1 MTPEQRKKLE
11 EQMRQEMS
19 APKQGLSF
27 DVPNLFDIPKALGNV
42 ASGVVDAGKKLFS
55 MSETAN
61 QPVFQTRTLAEK
73 RDIANELAELNKQEA
88 ELEAKYGKFNP
99 LEGSLAEFESQAMS
113 KIPGTPLLA
122 PWMLEEEPKT
132 NLKMSVAKTTSNT
145 SAAPAK
151 PTQTEEAKKT
161 NLYDLMTSAPTKN
174 TAYEEA
180 LRKQEEGLRLA
191 ALLSGSAKI
200 GRAVAGAGRLSES
213 TEDFKDVANLYGD
226 DRRVLDETA
235 KRAEVEEAQ
244 KAMDP
249 NSNVSRAMQIE
260 TAELLKAL
268 GQEIKDPEALSR
280 MSGKELVPHLAL
292 LKQRVETEQ
301 KKKQREEDK
310 AYKYDYM
317 NLQERMHNAS
327 MANQKAMRELEKENK
342 AAIREKEVDFKVE
355 NDVNKFITQRSDK
368 LRGYRE
374 DLKKIKP
381 NLKNLESMLAQD
393 VNSVEQINA
402 IYDFIK
408 RLDNTAVREGEIKLF
423 GQGQS
428 VFDDFEVLKSK
439 LTKNPKVISTA
450 QFNKLFERLKQATAA
465 TEDFYKD
472 ELKKT
477 ELEFN
482 NRAKRLLAKDPSYKE
497 TLTAVDPQYFGQ
509 EAEQAQGPSKN
520 TLDLINS
527 RSEEENK
534 KRLEELRAKR
544 GANR

>member
-151 PTQTEEAKKT
+151 PAQTEEAKKT

-244 KAMDP
+244 QAMDP
-249 NSNVSRAMQIE
+249 NSNVSRAMQLE
-260 TAELLKAL
+260 TSELLKAL
-268 GQEIKDPEALSR
+268 GQEVKDPQALSR
-280 MSGKELVPHLAL
+280 MSAKSLAPMMAKLKERRDAQDAKIRADEERAYKREVLAM
-292 LKQRVETEQ
+292 Q
-301 KKKQREEDK
+301 KEMNKESIAARKEIALANKEDK
-310 AYKYDYM
+310 A
-317 NLQERMHNAS
+317 ER
-327 MANQKAMRELEKENK
+327 RDLEQTLKLE
-342 AAIREKEVDFKVE
+342 EG
-355 NDVNKFITQRSDK
+355 VNKFITQRSDK

-482 NRAKRLLAKDPSYKE
+482 NRAKRLIEKNPAYKE
-497 TLTAVDPQYFGQ
+497 MLTAVDPQYFG
-509 EAEQAQGPSKN
+509 ENAEKLQGPSKN

>member
-122 PWMLEEEPKT
+122 PWMLEEPDT
-132 NLKMSVAKTTSNT
+132 NLKMSVAKTTTSNKT
-145 SAAPAK
+145 TAPAK
-151 PTQTEEAKKT
+151 PTQPEEVKKS

-213 TEDFKDVANLYGD
+213 TEDFKDVATLYGD

-235 KRAEVEEAQ
+235 KRAEVEESQQAR
-244 KAMDP
+244 DP
-249 NSNVSRAMQIE
+249 NSNISRAMQLE
-260 TAELLKAL
+260 TAELLKAT
-268 GQEIKDPEALSR
+268 GQEVKDPQALSR
-280 MSGKELVPHLAL
+280 MTAKELVPILA
-292 LKQRVETEQ
+292 KIKERAENEQ
-301 KKKQREEDK
+301 KKKQLEEDK
-310 AYKYDYM
+310 TYKYDYM

-342 AAIREKEVDFKVE
+342 AATREKEIDFKVE

-497 TLTAVDPQYFGQ
+497 TLTAVDPQYFGENAQKQ
-509 EAEQAQGPSKN
+509 EPSKN
-520 TLDLINS
+520 TIDLINS

>member
-1 MTPEQRKKLE
+1 MTPDQRKKLE

-42 ASGVVDAGKKLFS
+42 ASGVADAGKKLFS

-122 PWMLEEEPKT
+122 PWMLEEPET

-145 SAAPAK
+145 AAAPAK
-151 PTQTEEAKKT
+151 SAQPEEVKKT

-244 KAMDP
+244 QAMDP
-249 NSNVSRAMQIE
+249 NSNVSRAMQLE
-260 TAELLKAL
+260 TSELLKAL
-268 GQEIKDPEALSR
+268 GQEVKDPQALSR
-280 MSGKELVPHLAL
+280 MSAKALAPMMAKLKERRDAQDAKIRADEERAYKREVLAM
-292 LKQRVETEQ
+292 Q
-301 KKKQREEDK
+301 KEMNKESIAARKEIALANKEDK
-310 AYKYDYM
+310 AEKRD
-317 NLQERMHNAS
+317 
-327 MANQKAMRELEKENK
+327 LEQTLKLE
-342 AAIREKEVDFKVE
+342 EG
-355 NDVNKFITQRSDK
+355 VNKFITQRSDK

>member
-55 MSETAN
+55 MSDTAN

-122 PWMLEEEPKT
+122 PWMLEEPET

-145 SAAPAK
+145 AAAPAK
-151 PTQTEEAKKT
+151 SAQPEEVKKT

-213 TEDFKDVANLYGD
+213 TEDFKDVATLYGD

-244 KAMDP
+244 QAMDP
-249 NSNVSRAMQIE
+249 NSNVSRAMQLE
-260 TAELLKAL
+260 TSELLKAL
-268 GQEIKDPEALSR
+268 GQEVKDPQALSR
-280 MSGKELVPHLAL
+280 MSAKSLAPMMAKLKERRDAQDAKIRADEERAYKREVLAMQKEMNKESIAARLQAAQLTREGRKDQKELERDLAI
-292 LKQRVETEQ
+292 
-301 KKKQREEDK
+301 
-310 AYKYDYM
+310 
-317 NLQERMHNAS
+317 
-327 MANQKAMRELEKENK
+327 EK
-342 AAIREKEVDFKVE
+342 
-355 NDVNKFITQRSDK
+355 DVNHFITQRSDK
-368 LRGYRE
+368 LRQYRE

-450 QFNKLFERLKQATAA
+450 QFTKLFDRLKEATAA
-465 TEDFYKD
+465 SDAFYKD

-482 NRAKRLLAKDPSYKE
+482 NRAKRLLDKNPEYKN

>member
-27 DVPNLFDIPKALGNV
+27 DVPNLLNIPKALGNI
-42 ASGVVDAGKKLFS
+42 ASGVADAGKKLFS

-99 LEGSLAEFESQAMS
+99 LDGSLAEFESQAMS

-122 PWMLEEEPKT
+122 PWMLEEPDT
-132 NLKMSVAKTTSNT
+132 NLKMSVAKKTSSTTS
-145 SAAPAK
+145 APTK
-151 PTQTEEAKKT
+151 TEPSEEAKKPS
-161 NLYDLMTSAPTKN
+161 LYDLMTSEPTKN

-200 GRAVAGAGRLSES
+200 GRAIAGAGRLSES

-244 KAMDP
+244 QAMDP
-249 NSNVSRAMQIE
+249 NSNVSKAMQLE
-260 TAELLKAL
+260 TSELLKAL
-268 GQEIKDPEALSR
+268 GQEVKDPQALSR
-280 MSGKELVPHLAL
+280 MSAKSLAPMMAKLKERRDAQDAKLRADEERAYKREVLAMQKEMNKESIAARKEIALVN
-292 LKQRVETEQ
+292 K
-301 KKKQREEDK
+301 EDK
-310 AYKYDYM
+310 AERRD
-317 NLQERMHNAS
+317 QE
-327 MANQKAMRELEKENK
+327 QTLKLEEG
-342 AAIREKEVDFKVE
+342 
-355 NDVNKFITQRSDK
+355 VNKFITQRSDK

-482 NRAKRLLAKDPSYKE
+482 NRAKRLIEKNPAYKE
-497 TLTAVDPQYFGQ
+497 VLTAVDPQYFG
-509 EAEQAQGPSKN
+509 ENAEKLQGPSKN
-520 TLDLINS
+520 TRDLINS

-534 KRLEELRAKR
+534 KRLEELRARR
-544 GANR
+544 GTNR